1 MNTVWIILAVEMDPN
16 IKTETKTEKLELN
29 KVKTHKE
36 FICVEGKMC
45 EGNQMNY
52 INTDILE
59 IERCLAVDAMAL
71 LGWLISFS

>member
-16 IKTETKTEKLELN
+16 SKTEAKTEKLELN
-29 KVKTHKE
+29 KVKTHRE

-52 INTDILE
+52 INTD
-59 IERCLAVDAMAL
+59 
-71 LGWLISFS
+71 